1 LGYFGIRLTA
11 DAADEWPT
19 NTVFPKP
26 GTIPVLKGYQDSF
39 FERGLGIEAGADW
52 SALSWK
58 CGKSFSDQPLAPRVA
73 LVYGA
78 SDLLDI
84 RASYKYISAKD
95 TQDSADDGIDLSRV
109 GVGARAWFNAGHSIY
124 PFISLDVTYYVL
136 SLKNANGERGMPG
149 LSGDLGMA
157 YMITDWLLVHIAIQ
171 GEISVADGRAEINGN
186 SENVQV
192 HGLGANF
199 GLDFFF

>member
-1 LGYFGIRLTA
+1 
-11 DAADEWPT
+11 
-19 NTVFPKP
+19 
-26 GTIPVLKGYQDSF
+26 
-39 FERGLGIEAGADW
+39 
-52 SALSWK
+52 
-58 CGKSFSDQPLAPRVA
+58 
-73 LVYGA
+73 
-78 SDLLDI
+78 
-84 RASYKYISAKD
+84 
-95 TQDSADDGIDLSRV
+95 
-109 GVGARAWFNAGHSIY
+109 
-124 PFISLDVTYYVL
+124 L